1 MRSKYSTAFQTVKE
15 IESNLANLS
24 ISKDIYAT
32 PYTGKPLATKSEYVE
47 GEQMYATED
56 IAFVNTREFSR
67 TGDYFL
73 KNGVYT
79 NAHPVYDREEYTRFW
94 DEEEKRRKNGMVLP
108 GKLIKENGVWK
119 LQEIHITGE
128 HYGYLNYGEIKR
140 SKDF

>member
-1 MRSKYSTAFQTVKE
+1 
-15 IESNLANLS
+15 
-24 ISKDIYAT
+24 
-32 PYTGKPLATKSEYVE
+32 
-47 GEQMYATED
+47 MYATED
-56 IAFVNTREFSR
+56 IAFVNTKEFSK

-108 GKLIKENGVWK
+108 GKLIKENGIWK
-119 LQEIHITGE
+119 LQEVHITGE

-140 SKDF
+140 SKGIFKYSY